1 MLHIPQSVLEKPD
14 SLEVLDRG
22 SFGTVY
28 LYESSPHKAA
38 IKQIK
43 TSRASYSVEEDTT
56 AIFAEIE
63 LQRKLDHIN
72 IVQYYG
78 SYVAK
83 QHILIIME
91 LAEHGSLKSHLMQLN
106 QKAEKL
112 CDGEVLAITKQ
123 ILNGL
128 NYLHKQDKPIIHRD
142 LRSPNVLLYANDI
155 VKIADFGISKQFNT
169 LASSFSTLAGNPY
182 WQAPEIIDYQKSMLG
197 TYSHV

>member
-1 MLHIPQSVLEKPD
+1 M
-14 SLEVLDRG
+14 
-22 SFGTVY
+22 
-28 LYESSPHKAA
+28 

-43 TSRASYSVEEDTT
+43 TGKASKSVEKET
-56 AIFAEIE
+56 AAILAEIE
-63 LQRKLDHIN
+63 LQKKLDHIN

-78 SYVAK
+78 SYVAS
-83 QHILIIME
+83 HHTLIIME
-91 LAEHGSLKSHLMQLN
+91 LAEHGSLKSRLMQLN
-106 QKAEKL
+106 KKKEKL
-112 CDGEVLAITKQ
+112 SDGEVLVITEQ

-169 LASSFSTLAGNPY
+169 LASSFSTLTGNPY